1 MKDIGIETHNINSIS
16 NDNSN
21 YLVSFIFNFLGDKFT
36 KMRYVTLLNK
46 QILHTYVC
54 ISGGKYFF
62 FGNFGVLC
70 LLVTLVLRFAFL
82 STIYCFVASTYASEP

>member
-1 MKDIGIETHNINSIS
+1 METHNINNIS

-36 KMRYVTLLNK
+36 KMRYIILLNE
-46 QILHTYVC
+46 QIPHTYVC
-54 ISGGKYFF
+54 VSGGKYFF

-70 LLVTLVLRFAFL
+70 LLVNSF
-82 STIYCFVASTYASEP
+82 